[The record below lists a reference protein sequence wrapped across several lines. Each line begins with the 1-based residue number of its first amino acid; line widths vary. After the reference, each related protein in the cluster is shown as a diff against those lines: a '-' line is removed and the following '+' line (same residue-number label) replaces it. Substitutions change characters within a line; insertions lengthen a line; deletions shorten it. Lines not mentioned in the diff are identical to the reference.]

1 VEFPG
6 CQLDNGVVHEEQSP
20 RLAAEFGE
28 LQRCKFNP
36 INAYMREDEKIKL
49 LFFSIQILIY
59 EGYWAAVFARP
70 LSQLQP
76 GGDPRDLHDLVNDAW
91 NRHVCPQ
98 LLRHW
103 RMRFLAD
110 VSIR

>member
-1 VEFPG
+1 VELPG
-6 CQLDNGVVHEEQSP
+6 SQLDNVVVHEEQSSG
-20 RLAAEFGE
+20 LVAAFGE

-76 GGDPRDLHDLVNDAW
+76 GGDPGNLHDIVNDAW
-91 NRHVCPQ
+91 DRHICPQ
-98 LLRHW
+98 LLRHC
-103 RMRFLAD
+103 D
-110 VSIR
+110 S